1 MAPLAPEMPTMMRWR
16 GSDMGGGQRGL
27 LRQGMG
33 VQVGL
38 DVLQHGSGLFGVKVL
53 VVALFHAVFVQ
64 LVVACGGDGVALHRR
79 PVLGFTANCTL
90 EPPVSTPI
98 FSRMASEA
106 TRMR

>member
-1 MAPLAPEMPTMMRWR
+1 
-16 GSDMGGGQRGL
+16 MG
-27 LRQGMG
+27 
-33 VQVGL
+33 
-38 DVLQHGSGLFGVKVL
+38 KP
-53 VVALFHAVFVQ
+53 VALEASADERLTRGFISMTI
-64 LVVACGGDGVALHRR
+64 RR